1 MVRTAPYSILNALGL
16 FIFDMRNDDGSGHLL
31 NFVDFAQ
38 SSRAFKIYR
47 ISRNKVA
54 EVIYASKP
62 SALL

>member
-1 MVRTAPYSILNALGL
+1 MVRAAPYSILNALGL
-16 FIFDMRNDDGSGHLL
+16 FIFDMRNEDGSGHLL
-31 NFVDFAQ
+31 NFVQ
-38 SSRAFKIYR
+38 SSRAFEIYR

>member
-1 MVRTAPYSILNALGL
+1 MVRAAPYSILNALGL
-16 FIFDMRNDDGSGHLL
+16 FIFDMRNEDGLL

>member
-1 MVRTAPYSILNALGL
+1 MVRAAPYSILNALGL

-31 NFVDFAQ
+31 NFAQ
-38 SSRAFKIYR
+38 SSRAFTIYR